1 MVTKNLKISLVGLG
15 GCGKTSLY
23 SVAFAE
29 KSPQD
34 TKALSPTILYET
46 RRHPFLGLQVGI
58 FDFGGQEQYRKEYM
72 EKPDIFKGTDI
83 LIPIVDLHDP
93 NNFDQAQEY
102 FNGLLDIYRKN
113 NEKPKVFLFLHKYD
127 TEQYEKE
134 LLDTNVKKAKEI
146 FVDIFKDYEFEYM
159 LTSIYDQDKLAKTFR
174 DILIASYADLKS
186 HVEKAEE
193 LLEEIKAK
201 IIISDISG
209 NVIVHNVQGV
219 SSGLTLR
226 GDLRDFI
233 NACNTVRE
241 NIFMNDS
248 AAFKGSSDDGKE
260 IELHIFKYILSVL
273 IMKSEELDMESQ
285 DKLQTLLNDMKLF
298 ADLVISA
305 HVD

>member
-1 MVTKNLKISLVGLG
+1 LKISLVGLG

-29 KSPQD
+29 KSPED
-34 TKALSPTILYET
+34 TKGLSPTILYET

-72 EKPDIFKGTDI
+72 EKPEIFKGTDI

-93 NNFDQAQEY
+93 NNFEQAKEY
-102 FNGLLDIYRKN
+102 FMGLLDIYRKN

-127 TEQYEKE
+127 TEKYQKE
-134 LLDTNVKKAKEI
+134 LLDTNVNKAKEI
-146 FVDIFKDYEFEYM
+146 FLDIFKDYEFNYK
-159 LTSIYDQDKLAKTFR
+159 LTSIYQQDELAKTFR
-174 DILIASYADLKS
+174 DILISSYTELKA
-186 HVEKAEE
+186 HVEKAEKQ
-193 LLEEIKAK
+193 LEEVKAK
-201 IIISDISG
+201 IIISDVSG

-241 NIFMNDS
+241 NIFMSDS
-248 AAFKGSSDDGKE
+248 ASFSGQNDDGKE
-260 IELHIFKYILSVL
+260 IELYIFKYIISVL
-273 IMKSEELDMESQ
+273 VMKSGELEAVSQ
-285 DKLQTLLNDMKLF
+285 EKLNTLLNDMKLF
-298 ADLVISA
+298 ADLIISA
-305 HVD
+305 HSD

>member
-1 MVTKNLKISLVGLG
+1 MKISLVGLS

-29 KSPQD
+29 KTPED
-34 TKALSPTILYET
+34 TKNLAPTILYET

-58 FDFGGQEQYRKEYM
+58 FDFGGQEDYRREYM

-93 NNFDQAQEY
+93 NNFAQAKEY
-102 FNGLLDIYRKN
+102 FEGLLNIYRKN

-127 TEQYEKE
+127 VEDYQKE
-134 LLDTNVKKAKEI
+134 LLDTNVKNAKEL
-146 FVDIFKDYEFEYM
+146 FLDMFKDYDFNYM
-159 LTSIYDQDKLAKTFR
+159 LTSIYEHDKLAKTFR

-193 LLEEIKAK
+193 LLQEIKAK
-201 IIISDISG
+201 IIVSDISG

-226 GDLRDFI
+226 SDLRDFI

-241 NIFMNDS
+241 NMFMNDS
-248 AAFKGSSDDGKE
+248 ATFKGISEDGKE
-260 IELHIFKYILSVL
+260 IELYIIKYILSVL
-273 IMKSEELDMESQ
+273 VMKSGEIDMGSQ
-285 DKLQTLLNDMKLF
+285 DKISTLLNDMKLF

-305 HVD
+305 HTE

>member
-1 MVTKNLKISLVGLG
+1 MKISLVGLG

-29 KSPQD
+29 KSAED
-34 TKALSPTILYET
+34 TKSLSPTILYET

-72 EKPDIFKGTDI
+72 EKPDIFRGTDI

-93 NNFDQAQEY
+93 KTFEQAKEY
-102 FNGLLDIYRKN
+102 FIGLLDIYRKN
-113 NEKPKVFLFLHKYD
+113 NEKPKIFLFLHKYD
-127 TEQYEKE
+127 TEDYQKE

-146 FVDIFKDYEFEYM
+146 FLDIFKDYDFDHM
-159 LTSIYDQDKLAKTFR
+159 LTSIYQQDELAKVFR
-174 DILIASYADLKS
+174 DILISSYTDLKT

-193 LLEEIKAK
+193 KLEEIKAK
-201 IIISDISG
+201 IIVSDVSG

-233 NACNTVRE
+233 NSCNTVRE
-241 NIFMNDS
+241 NIFMSDS
-248 AAFKGSSDDGKE
+248 AMFKGRNDDGKE
-260 IELHIFKYILSVL
+260 IELHIFKYIISVL
-273 IMKSEELDMESQ
+273 IMKTRELDKDSQ
-285 DKLQTLLNDMKLF
+285 EKLNTLLNDMRLF
-298 ADLVISA
+298 ADLIISA
-305 HVD
+305 HTD

>member
-1 MVTKNLKISLVGLG
+1 MKISLVGLS

-29 KSPQD
+29 KTPED
-34 TKALSPTILYET
+34 TKNLAPTILYET

-58 FDFGGQEQYRKEYM
+58 FDFGGQEDYRREYM

-93 NNFDQAQEY
+93 NNFAQAKEY
-102 FNGLLDIYRKN
+102 FEGLLDIYRKN

-127 TEQYEKE
+127 VEDYQKE
-134 LLDTNVKKAKEI
+134 LLDTNVKNAKEL
-146 FVDIFKDYEFEYM
+146 FLDMFKDYDFNYM
-159 LTSIYDQDKLAKTFR
+159 LTSIYEHDKLAKTFR

-186 HVEKAEE
+186 HVEKAED
-193 LLEEIKAK
+193 LLQEIKAK
-201 IIISDISG
+201 IIVSDISG

-226 GDLRDFI
+226 SDLRDFI

-241 NIFMNDS
+241 NMFMNDS
-248 AAFKGSSDDGKE
+248 ATFKGISEDGKE
-260 IELHIFKYILSVL
+260 IELYIIKYILSVL
-273 IMKSEELDMESQ
+273 VMKSGEIDMGSQ
-285 DKLQTLLNDMKLF
+285 DKISTLLNDMKLF

-305 HVD
+305 HTE